1 MEEFRIR
8 HIKALSMRTLEMLS
22 INARELRVLDISYS
36 VEFQSA
42 IASNMEKLRARVME
56 EFRKNGTEVRRD
68 EMKIL
73 NSR

>member
-1 MEEFRIR
+1 
-8 HIKALSMRTLEMLS
+8 MLS